1 MYNMYYFYNQSK
13 AINFVPTN
21 NQGMKKIFII
31 NGGQHFAHSGGKLNH
46 TIAAWDDEFF
56 STNEHYELQTTHVSE
71 GYDIEAEVDKY
82 LWADVVIY
90 HFAAWWMNMPYTLKE
105 YLDNVLTAGH
115 RKGMYYSDGR
125 KSDNPERNYGKG
137 GLMQGRT
144 YMVTTTW
151 NAPETAFSIPG
162 EFFNGRSVD
171 DGVLFGFHRMHAFIG
186 MEAPLESFHF
196 HDVEKNI
203 SDERVAGFKAE
214 YMAHLK
220 ELFQ

>member
-1 MYNMYYFYNQSK
+1 MK
-13 AINFVPTN
+13 V
-21 NQGMKKIFII
+21 KKIFII
-31 NGGQHFAHSGGKLNH
+31 NAGQNFAHSGGKLNN
-46 TIAAWDDEFF
+46 TITGWDKEFF
-56 STNEHYELQTTHVSE
+56 TAGSGFELQITNLSD
-71 GYDIEAEVDKY
+71 GYDIETEVDKF

-125 KSDNPERNYGKG
+125 KADNPERNYGKG
-137 GLMQGRT
+137 GLMQGKN

-151 NAPETAFSIPG
+151 NAPEAAFSIPD
-162 EFFNGRSVD
+162 EFFMGRSVD

-186 MEAPLESFHF
+186 MDAPIGSFHF

-203 SDERVAGFKAE
+203 SDERVAEFRKS
-214 YMAHLK
+214 YLSHLSDN
-220 ELFQ
+220 FQE

>member
-1 MYNMYYFYNQSK
+1 MK
-13 AINFVPTN
+13 V
-21 NQGMKKIFII
+21 KKIFII
-31 NGGQHFAHSGGKLNH
+31 NAGQNFAHSGGKLNN
-46 TIAAWDDEFF
+46 TITGWDKEFF
-56 STNEHYELQTTHVSE
+56 TADSGFELQITNLSD
-71 GYDIEAEVDKY
+71 GYDIETEVDKY

-105 YLDNVLTAGH
+105 YLDNILTAGH

-125 KSDNPERNYGKG
+125 KADNPERNYGKG

-151 NAPETAFSIPG
+151 NAPETAFTIPD

-186 MEAPLESFHF
+186 MDDPIGSFHF

-203 SDERVAGFKAE
+203 SDERVTEFRKS
-214 YMAHLK
+214 YLSHLSDN
-220 ELFQ
+220 FQE